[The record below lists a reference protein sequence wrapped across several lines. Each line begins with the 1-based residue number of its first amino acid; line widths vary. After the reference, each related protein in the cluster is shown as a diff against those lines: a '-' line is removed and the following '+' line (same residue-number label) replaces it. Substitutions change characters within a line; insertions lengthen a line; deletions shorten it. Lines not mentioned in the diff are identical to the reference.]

1 MNDMNILLN
10 SYTAQFEMGS
20 MISIKNYR
28 KRVND
33 FDRSTKLKWRPPP
46 PTRPTTTTTRRHY
59 TTRMERRRCY
69 IEVYFLW
76 NKCLSV
82 SLSLQCISA
91 FTFRNARDVVR
102 YSLD

>member
-1 MNDMNILLN
+1 MNDVNFLLN

-33 FDRSTKLKWRPPP
+33 FDRSTKLKWRPSHPC
-46 PTRPTTTTTRRHY
+46 PTTRHY
-59 TTRMERRRCY
+59 ATWMERRRCY
-69 IEVYFLW
+69 MEVYYFLG

-82 SLSLQCISA
+82 SLSNA
-91 FTFRNARDVVR
+91 FLPLPLGMHAM
-102 YSLD
+102 SLDTR